1 MISTIKCFVYF
12 YLIHTIILIFE
23 EKPENVFQRH
33 KESHLALVSGLNEL
47 GLEMLVEEPYRLP
60 MLNAVRVPDG
70 VDELSVRRR
79 LRNEFKIEIR
89 SGFGPLAGKIWRV
102 GLMGHTSR
110 KENIVRLLMALQSAS
125 FS

>member
-1 MISTIKCFVYF
+1 
-12 YLIHTIILIFE
+12 
-23 EKPENVFQRH
+23 
-33 KESHLALVSGLNEL
+33 
-47 GLEMLVEEPYRLP
+47 

-89 SGFGPLAGKIWRV
+89 SGFGPLTGKIWRV

-110 KENIVRLLMALQSAS
+110 KENVVRLLMALQSAS